1 MSEITDTKQ
10 NQNIIAALTYL
21 LGFIT
26 GIIFLIVEKNNKFI
40 RFHAMQSTI
49 TFGGL
54 FVLSIVL
61 QAVPF
66 FGQVVSSLLSLAGLI
81 VWVVL
86 MIKALQGEYFK
97 LPYIGDLAEKYMG
110 KIK

>member
-1 MSEITDTKQ
+1 MSETTDTKQ

-26 GIIFLIVEKNNKFI
+26 GIIFLFVEKNNKFI

-54 FVLSIVL
+54 FVLNIVL

-81 VWVVL
+81 VWIVL

-97 LPYIGDLAEKYMG
+97 LPYIGELAEKYMG